1 MTRIIKLE
9 IENRFGL
16 ETRLNQEF
24 LGAFDSIRRLARKH
38 HRLAEMSCNG
48 AGCVNGQSYYGGKID
63 DWARREYGAGVK
75 SAYGHDP
82 KDPER
87 SIFDVESDKIEH
99 KIMLLTDKMGG
110 GVMVTHQGDPRGY
123 TTKLSYQGRDVSD
136 LL

>member
-48 AGCVNGQSYYGGKID
+48 AGRVNGQSALTLNVFKAQDANLVAVGEDVAKTIESLRKQLPPD
-63 DWARREYGAGVK
+63 VEIQ
-75 SAYGHDP
+75 
-82 KDPER
+82 
-87 SIFDVESDKIEH
+87 SIFENAKFVKDKLKQFKH
-99 KIMLLTDKMGG
+99 
-110 GVMVTHQGDPRGY
+110 
-123 TTKLSYQGRDVSD
+123 RDI
-136 LL
+136 